1 MTDVLDCELQLINVA
16 VQLCLKEP
24 IANSQNL
31 ITKSPK
37 RKLRSSPKID
47 ILKFVSF
54 NNPDEERKEAIQN
67 GHEKTWIKSE
77 TERKLATE
85 R

>member
-16 VQLCLKEP
+16 VQLCLKEL

-67 GHEKTWIKSE
+67 GHEKT
-77 TERKLATE
+77 
-85 R
+85 

>member
-1 MTDVLDCELQLINVA
+1 MTEVLDCELQWINVS
-16 VQLCLKEP
+16 VQLCLKEL

-31 ITKSPK
+31 ITKSRK

-47 ILKFVSF
+47 MLKFVSF
-54 NNPDEERKEAIQN
+54 NNPDEEKKEAIHN